1 MNASRRTDRKE
12 EQLAFWQIDKPLPP
26 PKKKASEKREKPI
39 SVTQRRKQNLK
50 YLVNTR
56 YEGSVGRLAQLVDLP
71 KQQLVAAY
79 QGCNDNSVLS
89 HRAARRVERDCGL
102 ETGWLDRIHVDAA
115 SIATKLSA
123 LDTEARAIVAKVID
137 AFLAKQQLRNDG
149 L

>member
-12 EQLAFWQIDKPLPP
+12 EQLVFWQIDKPLPP
-26 PKKKASEKREKPI
+26 PKKRASEKRQKLI
-39 SVTQRRKQNLK
+39 SVTQRRMQNLK

-56 YEGSVGRLAQLVDLP
+56 YEGSVERLAQLVDLP

-79 QGCNDNSVLS
+79 QGRNDNSVFN

-102 ETGWLDRIHVDAA
+102 ETGWLDRIHADAA

-123 LDTEARAIVAKVID
+123 LDTEARAVVDEVVD
-137 AFLAKQQLRNDG
+137 AFLAKQRLRTDD